1 MSVLEGERK
10 EFEAACAKYGQEKQA
25 VMERV
30 RARRDMVRGVL
41 EAGVL
46 PAAESPARCVRPA
59 SFFRGYGLR
68 MCDGLAGLCFWRVSN
83 CN

>member
-1 MSVLEGERK
+1 MCRSLVSVLEGERK

-30 RARRDMVRGVL
+30 QARRGIVRGVV

-46 PAAESPARCVRPA
+46 PAAESPAR
-59 SFFRGYGLR
+59 
-68 MCDGLAGLCFWRVSN
+68 
-83 CN
+83 